1 MTMGRHEFM
10 EHEMEWNGM
19 KWNGSSWICMRIPYS
34 CTWWQWWCFWRDLP
48 EQLYLKCY
56 GCSREF
62 ARKVD
67 GSSLPAPHELVVQ
80 FV

>member
-48 EQLYLKCY
+48 EQLYL
-56 GCSREF
+56 
-62 ARKVD
+62 
-67 GSSLPAPHELVVQ
+67 
-80 FV
+80 